1 MSVIDT
7 LKLRC
12 DDPVRKLSGVFDT
25 LARKRD
31 ADIGELLWGK
41 PRP

>member
-12 DDPVRKLSGVFDT
+12 DDPVGKLSGVFDA
-25 LARKRD
+25 LARNRD
-31 ADIGELLWGK
+31 ADVGELLWGK
-41 PRP
+41 PQP

>member
-12 DDPVRKLSGVFDT
+12 DDPVRKLSGVFDA
-25 LARKRD
+25 LARNRD
-31 ADIGELLWGK
+31 ADVGELLWGQPK
-41 PRP
+41 P